1 MVKSKHILN
10 KIIIMIF
17 IIMMFISINVFASN
31 PTTINPDD
39 WKPDDLNTSDV
50 QEIVDTSKVIVDI
63 IRAVG
68 IIVTVVVIIVMG
80 IKYMLGSIEERA
92 EYKKSMLPY
101 LLGVFIFFCLSQIL
115 AIIINFST
123 EI

>member
-1 MVKSKHILN
+1 
-10 KIIIMIF
+10 MIF